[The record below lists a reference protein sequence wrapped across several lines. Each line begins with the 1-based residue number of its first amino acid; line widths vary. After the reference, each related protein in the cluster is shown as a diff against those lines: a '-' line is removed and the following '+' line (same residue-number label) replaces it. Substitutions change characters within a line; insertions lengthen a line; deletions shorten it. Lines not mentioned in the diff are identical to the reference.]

1 MDFLDR
7 LIDLALL
14 EDVGPGDLTSEALIP
29 EGAHGRAVFLC
40 KERMVLAGTEAARRT
55 FRAVDP
61 SCQIRFH
68 VEEGRV
74 IEPGS
79 VFGTVDG
86 PVRALLV
93 GERTALNFLQRLC
106 GIATLTRRYVEAL
119 EGGKLQLLDTRK
131 TIPGHRVLEKAAVR
145 AGGARNHRFALYDG
159 VLIKD
164 NHLAAV
170 GSIEEAIRLARL
182 RAPSLTKIEVEV
194 EDVDGARRAAEAG
207 ADVILLDNM
216 GDETIAEAVRAV
228 AGRALVEI
236 SGGITFERLP
246 RLAATGADFVSAGAI
261 THQARAVDIS
271 LDLEAAGA

>member
-1 MDFLDR
+1 VDFLDR

-29 EGAHGRAVFLC
+29 ADARGRAVFLC

-61 SCQIRFH
+61 SCEVRFH

-79 VFGTVDG
+79 VFGTVEG
-86 PVRALLV
+86 PVRSILV

-119 EGGKLQLLDTRK
+119 AGSRLTLLDTRK

-182 RAPSLTKIEVEV
+182 RAPSLTKVEVEV
-194 EDVDGARRAAEAG
+194 EDVEGARRAAEAG

-216 GDETIAEAVRAV
+216 SDEQIAEAVRV
-228 AGRALVEI
+228 IAGRALTEI
-236 SGGITFERLP
+236 SGGISLERLP

-271 LDLEAAGA
+271 LDLEIGG

>member
-1 MDFLDR
+1 MDSLDR
-7 LIDLALL
+7 LIDLALA

-29 EGAHGRAVFLC
+29 EDATGRAEFLC
-40 KERMVLAGTEAARRT
+40 KERMVLAGTEAAART

-61 SCQIRFH
+61 RCRPSFF

-74 IEPGS
+74 IEAGT
-79 VFGTVDG
+79 VFGCVDG
-86 PVRALLV
+86 PTRALLT

-106 GIATLTRRYVEAL
+106 GVATLTRTWVERLA
-119 EGGKLQLLDTRK
+119 GSHLQLLDTRK
-131 TIPGHRVLEKAAVR
+131 TVPGFRALEKAAVR
-145 AGGARNHRFALYDG
+145 AGGGRNHRFALYDG

-170 GSIEEAIRLARL
+170 GSIEEAIARARS
-182 RAPSLTKIEVEV
+182 RAPLLTKIEVEV
-194 EDVDGARRAAEAG
+194 VDVAGAERAAAAG

-216 GDETIAEAVRAV
+216 PDAMIAESVRAIG
-228 AGRALVEI
+228 GRALAEV
-236 SGGITFERLP
+236 SGGVSLDRLE

-271 LDLEAAGA
+271 FNLV

>member
-14 EDVGPGDLTSEALIP
+14 EDVGPADLTSEALIP
-29 EGAHGRAVFLC
+29 AESRGRAVFLC
-40 KERMVLAGTEAARRT
+40 KERLVLAGTEAARRT

-61 SCQIRFH
+61 TCEVRFH

-74 IEPGS
+74 IEPGT
-79 VFGTVDG
+79 VFGTVEG
-86 PVRALLV
+86 PVRSILV

-106 GIATLTRRYVEAL
+106 GIATLTRRWVEAL
-119 EGGKLQLLDTRK
+119 GGGRLVLLDTRK
-131 TIPGHRVLEKAAVR
+131 TIPGHRMLEKAAVR

-182 RAPSLTKIEVEV
+182 RAPSLTKVEVEV
-194 EDVDGARRAAEAG
+194 EDVEGARRAAEAG

-216 GDETIAEAVRAV
+216 DDAQIAEAVRV
-228 AGRALVEI
+228 IGGRALTEI
-236 SGGITFERLP
+236 SGGVSLERLP

-271 LDLEAAGA
+271 LDLEIGA

>member
-7 LIDLALL
+7 LIDLALA

-29 EGAHGRAVFLC
+29 DDALGKAEFLC
-40 KERMVLAGTEAARRT
+40 KQRMVLAGTEAAIRT

-61 SCQIRFH
+61 RCKVQFF

-74 IEPGS
+74 IEPGT
-79 VFGTVDG
+79 VFGTVEG
-86 PVRALLV
+86 PVRSLLI

-106 GIATLTRRYVEAL
+106 GIATLTRQYVDAL
-119 EGGKLQLLDTRK
+119 AGSRLQLLDTRK

-145 AGGARNHRFALYDG
+145 AGGGRNHRFALYDG

-170 GSIEEAIRLARL
+170 GSIEEAVARARL

-194 EDVDGARRAAEAG
+194 VDVEGADRAARAG

-216 GDETIAEAVRAV
+216 DDAQVARAV
-228 AGRALVEI
+228 EVIAGRALVEV
-236 SGGITFERLP
+236 SGGITLDRLP
-246 RLAATGADFVSAGAI
+246 KLAATGADFVSTGAI

-271 LDLEAAGA
+271 LNLVG

>member
-7 LIDLALL
+7 LVDLALA

-29 EGAHGRAVFLC
+29 ADAMGRAEFLC
-40 KERMVLAGTEAARRT
+40 KQRMVLAGTEAAVRT

-61 SCQIRFH
+61 SCSVSFF

-79 VFGTVDG
+79 VFGTVEG
-86 PVRALLV
+86 PIRSLLI

-106 GIATLTRRYVEAL
+106 GIATLTREYVDAL
-119 EGGKLQLLDTRK
+119 SGSSLQLLDTRK
-131 TIPGHRVLEKAAVR
+131 TVPGHRMLEKAAVR
-145 AGGARNHRFALYDG
+145 AGGGRNHRFALYDG

-170 GSIEEAIRLARL
+170 GSIEEAIARARQ

-194 EDVDGARRAAEAG
+194 GDLAGAERAAAAG

-216 GDETIAEAVRAV
+216 DDTLVAEAVKII
-228 AGRALVEI
+228 AGRALVEV
-236 SGGITFERLP
+236 SGGITLERLP
-246 RLAATGADFVSAGAI
+246 KLATTGADFVSTGAI

-271 LDLEAAGA
+271 LNLVG

>member
-29 EGAHGRAVFLC
+29 AEAKGKAEFLC
-40 KERMVLAGTEAARRT
+40 KERLVLAGLEPARRT

-61 SCQIRFH
+61 SCEVRFF

-74 IEPGS
+74 IEPGT
-79 VFGTVDG
+79 VFGTVEG

-106 GIATLTRRYVEAL
+106 GIATITRRYVEAL
-119 EGGKLQLLDTRK
+119 GDGRLQLLDTRK

-145 AGGARNHRFALYDG
+145 AGGGRNHRFALYDG

-170 GSIEEAIRLARL
+170 GSIEEAIRLARV

-194 EDVDGARRAAEAG
+194 EDVEGARRAAEAG
-207 ADVILLDNM
+207 ADVIMLDNM
-216 GDETIAEAVRAV
+216 GDEQIAEAVRAI

-236 SGGITFERLP
+236 SGGITLERLP

-261 THQARAVDIS
+261 THQARAVDIA
-271 LDLEAAGA
+271 LDLVAGA

>member
-7 LIDLALL
+7 LIDLALA

-29 EGAHGRAVFLC
+29 SDLPGRAEFLC
-40 KERMVLAGTEAARRT
+40 KERLVLAGTEAARRT
-55 FRAVDP
+55 FKAVDP
-61 SCQIRFH
+61 GCKLHFH

-79 VFGTVDG
+79 VFGVVEG
-86 PVRALLV
+86 PIRSLLI

-106 GIATLTRRYVEAL
+106 GIATLTRRYVDAL
-119 EGGKLQLLDTRK
+119 AGTRLQLLDTRK

-145 AGGARNHRFALYDG
+145 AGGGRNHRFALYDG

-170 GSIEEAIRLARL
+170 GSIEEAIHRARM
-182 RAPSLTKIEVEV
+182 RAPSLTKIEIEV
-194 EDVDGARRAAEAG
+194 EDVASADRAAAAG

-216 GDETIAEAVRAV
+216 DDATIAEAVRV
-228 AGRALVEI
+228 IGGRALTEI
-236 SGGITFERLP
+236 SGGITLERLP
-246 RLAATGADFVSAGAI
+246 RLAATGANFVSAGAI

-271 LDLEAAGA
+271 LDLVPIQG

>member
-1 MDFLDR
+1 MDHLDR
-7 LIDLALL
+7 LIDLALA

-29 EGAHGRAVFLC
+29 PEARGRAEFLC
-40 KERMVLAGTEAARRT
+40 KERLVLAGTEAARRT

-61 SCQIRFH
+61 SCVVGFH

-79 VFGTVDG
+79 VFGVVEG
-86 PVRALLV
+86 PIRSLLT

-119 EGGKLQLLDTRK
+119 AGSKLQLLDTRK
-131 TIPGHRVLEKAAVR
+131 TIPGHRALEKAAVR
-145 AGGARNHRFALYDG
+145 AGGGRNHRFALYDG

-170 GSIEEAIRLARL
+170 GSIEEAIRRARA
-182 RAPSLTKIEVEV
+182 RAPSLTKVEVEV
-194 EDVDGARRAAEAG
+194 VDVEGADRAAAAG
-207 ADVILLDNM
+207 ADVIMLDNM
-216 GDETIAEAVRAV
+216 DDRQIAESVRRI

-236 SGGITFERLP
+236 SGGITLERLP
-246 RLAATGADFVSAGAI
+246 RLAQTGADFVSVGGV

-271 LDLEAAGA
+271 LELVPVR

>member
-29 EGAHGRAVFLC
+29 AEAMGRAEFLC
-40 KERMVLAGTEAARRT
+40 KERLVLAGLEPARRV

-61 SCQIRFH
+61 TCRVTFH

-74 IEPGS
+74 IEPGT
-79 VFGTVDG
+79 VFGVAEG

-93 GERTALNFLQRLC
+93 AERTALNFLQRLC
-106 GIATLTRRYVEAL
+106 GIATITRRYVEAL
-119 EGGKLQLLDTRK
+119 GDGRLQLLDTRK

-145 AGGARNHRFALYDG
+145 AGGGRNHRFALYDG

-170 GSIEEAIRLARL
+170 GGIEEAIHLARI

-207 ADVILLDNM
+207 ADVIMLDNM
-216 GDETIAEAVRAV
+216 NDEDIAAAVKVV

-236 SGGITFERLP
+236 SGGITLERLP
-246 RLAATGADFVSAGAI
+246 RLVATGADFVSAGAV

-271 LDLEAAGA
+271 FDLVTAP